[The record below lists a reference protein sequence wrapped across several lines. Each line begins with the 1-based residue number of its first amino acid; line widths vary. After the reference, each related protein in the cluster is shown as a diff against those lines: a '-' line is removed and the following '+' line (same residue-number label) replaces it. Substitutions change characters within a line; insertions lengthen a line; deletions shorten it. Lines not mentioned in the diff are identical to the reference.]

1 MPLLLT
7 PDWLQDLADFFSVEA
22 ATVVRTGARIVA
34 IWVLAWLI
42 IQLVGFIA
50 RRIEKRVDDGNDLI
64 TTQREKR
71 GRTISQLLRGV
82 GRIIAVLVAVL
93 LTIQVFMPIGPI
105 LAGFGILGLAVS
117 FGAQS
122 LVKDII
128 SGFFMLLENQFGVG
142 DVIEAAGKSG
152 SVERMSLRVVVLRD
166 LQGRLHIIPNGE
178 IKSVTNMTAGWAR
191 AVVDVAIGYD
201 ADLERALVVVND
213 EATRFAADPEW
224 KSRFD
229 GPIEVQGVEQLGD
242 SAVVIRVLIR
252 TVAGS
257 QWAAAREF
265 RRRIKLRLDREGIE
279 IPFPQRRVHVTVDR
293 NASDDDIAT
302 TAGSAGGA

>member
-1 MPLLLT
+1 MLLV
-7 PDWLQDLADFFSVEA
+7 PEWIQSIADFFSVEA
-22 ATVVRTGARIVA
+22 NVLTRSSLRILA

-42 IQLVGFIA
+42 VQVVNLIA
-50 RRIEKRVDDGNDLI
+50 RRIEKAVDDGNDLV

-71 GRTISQLLRGV
+71 GRTISQLMRGV
-82 GRIIAVLVAVL
+82 GRTVAVLLAIL
-93 LTIQVFMPIGPI
+93 LTIQVFMPIGPV

-152 SVERMSLRVVVLRD
+152 SVERMTLRVVVLRD

-178 IKSVTNMTAGWAR
+178 IKSITNMTAGWAR
-191 AVVDVAIGYD
+191 AVVDVGIGYAANLD
-201 ADLERALVVVND
+201 RAITVVTD
-213 EATRFAADPEW
+213 EASKFEHDPEW
-224 KSRFD
+224 KKLLD
-229 GPIEVQGVEQLGD
+229 GPIEVPGVEQLGD
-242 SAVVIRVLIR
+242 SSVVIRVLIR
-252 TVAGS
+252 TIAGS

-265 RRRIKLRLDREGIE
+265 RRRIKIRLDAEGIE
-279 IPFPQRRVHVTVDR
+279 IPFPQRRVHVTVER
-293 NASDDDIAT
+293 GASDADIEQ
-302 TAGSAGGA
+302 TAAGAGGA

>member
-1 MPLLLT
+1 MLLQI
-7 PDWLQDLADFFSVEA
+7 PDWIHSVADFFSVEA
-22 ATVVRTGARIVA
+22 SALIRSGLRIVA
-34 IWVLAWLI
+34 IWILAWLI
-42 IQLVGFIA
+42 VQVVNFIA
-50 RRIEKRVDDGNDLI
+50 RRIEKSVDDGNDLV

-71 GRTISQLLRGV
+71 GRTISQLMRGV
-82 GRIIAVLVAVL
+82 GRIIAVLLAVL

-142 DVIEAAGKSG
+142 DVIEATGKSG
-152 SVERMSLRVVVLRD
+152 AVERMTLRVVVLRD

-178 IKSVTNMTAGWAR
+178 IKSVTNMTAGWSR
-191 AVVDVAIGYD
+191 AVVDIGIGYA
-201 ADLERALVVVND
+201 ADLDRALRVVAD
-213 EATRFAADPEW
+213 EAARFGSDPEW
-224 KSRFD
+224 ASRLD
-229 GPIEVQGVEQLGD
+229 GPLEVPGVEQLGD
-242 SAVVIRVLIR
+242 NAVVIRVLIK
-252 TVAGS
+252 TIAGS

-265 RRRIKLRLDREGIE
+265 RRRMKLRLDAEGIE

-293 NASDDDIAT
+293 EASDTDVAH
-302 TAGSAGGA
+302 AAAAAGGA

>member
-1 MPLLLT
+1 MLLI
-7 PDWLQDLADFFSVEA
+7 PEWIQSIADFFSVEA
-22 ATVVRTGARIVA
+22 TVLTRSSLRILA

-42 IQLVGFIA
+42 IQVVNLIA
-50 RRIEKRVDDGNDLI
+50 RRIEKAVDDGNDLV

-71 GRTISQLLRGV
+71 GRTISQLMRGV
-82 GRIIAVLVAVL
+82 GRTVAVLLAIL
-93 LTIQVFMPIGPI
+93 LTIQVFMPIGPV

-152 SVERMSLRVVVLRD
+152 SVERMTLRVVVLRD

-178 IKSVTNMTAGWAR
+178 IKSITNMTAGWAR
-191 AVVDVAIGYD
+191 AVVDVAIGYAANLD
-201 ADLERALVVVND
+201 RAIRVVSD
-213 EATRFAADPEW
+213 EALKFERDPEW
-224 KSRFD
+224 TPRLD
-229 GPIEVQGVEQLGD
+229 GPIEVPGVEQLGD
-242 SAVVIRVLIR
+242 SSVVIRVLIR
-252 TVAGS
+252 TIAGS

-265 RRRIKLRLDREGIE
+265 RRRIKIRLDAEGIE
-279 IPFPQRRVHVTVDR
+279 IPFPQRRVHVTVERD
-293 NASDDDIAT
+293 AT
-302 TAGSAGGA
+302 DAEIEQAAAGAGGA

>member
-213 EATRFAADPEW
+213 EAARFAADPEW

-293 NASDDDIAT
+293 NATDDDIAT

>member
-1 MPLLLT
+1 MLLLQI
-7 PDWLQDLADFFSVEA
+7 PDWIHSIADFLSVEA
-22 ATVVRTGARIVA
+22 SVLVRSGLRILA

-42 IQLVGFIA
+42 IQLVNFIA
-50 RRIEKRVDDGNDLI
+50 RRIEKAVDDGNDLV

-82 GRIIAVLVAVL
+82 GRTIAVLLAIL

-122 LVKDII
+122 LVKDVI
-128 SGFFMLLENQFGVG
+128 SGFFMLMENQFGVG

-152 SVERMSLRVVVLRD
+152 SVERMTLRVVVLRD

-178 IKSVTNMTAGWAR
+178 IKSITNMTAGWSR
-191 AVVDVAIGYD
+191 AVVDIGIGYA
-201 ADLERALVVVND
+201 ADLDRALLVVAD
-213 EATRFAADPEW
+213 EAEKFGKDPEW
-224 KSRFD
+224 ASRLD
-229 GPIEVQGVEQLGD
+229 GPLEVPGVEQLGD
-242 SAVVIRVLIR
+242 NAVLIRVLIK
-252 TVAGS
+252 TIAGS

-265 RRRIKLRLDREGIE
+265 RRRMKLRLDAEGIE

-293 NASDDDIAT
+293 EASDAEVT
-302 TAGSAGGA
+302 QAAAAAGGA

>member
-1 MPLLLT
+1 MRLLQI
-7 PDWLQDLADFFSVEA
+7 PDWIHRVADFFSVEA
-22 ATVVRTGARIVA
+22 SDLMRSGMRILA

-42 IQLVGFIA
+42 VQLVNFIA
-50 RRIEKRVDDGNDLI
+50 RRIEKAVDDGNDLV

-82 GRIIAVLVAVL
+82 GRMIAVLLAIL

-128 SGFFMLLENQFGVG
+128 SGFFMLMENQFGVG

-152 SVERMSLRVVVLRD
+152 SVERMTLRVVVLRD

-178 IKSVTNMTAGWAR
+178 IKSITNMTAGWAR
-191 AVVDVAIGYD
+191 AVVDVGIGYG
-201 ADLERALVVVND
+201 ADLDRALTVVTD
-213 EATRFAADPEW
+213 EAKKFDDDPEW
-224 KSRFD
+224 AARLD
-229 GPIEVQGVEQLGD
+229 GPIEVPGVEQLGE
-242 SAVVIRVLIR
+242 SGVVIRILIR

-265 RRRIKLRLDREGIE
+265 RRRLKLRLDREGIE

-293 NASDDDIAT
+293 EASDTDIAQ
-302 TAGSAGGA
+302 AAAASGGA

>member
-1 MPLLLT
+1 MRLLQV
-7 PDWLQDLADFFSVEA
+7 PDWIHRVADFFSVEA
-22 ATVVRTGARIVA
+22 SDLTRSGVRILA

-42 IQLVGFIA
+42 VQLVNFIA
-50 RRIEKRVDDGNDLI
+50 RRIEKAVDDGNDLV
-64 TTQREKR
+64 TSQREKR

-82 GRIIAVLVAVL
+82 GRTIAVLLALL

-152 SVERMSLRVVVLRD
+152 SVERMTLRVVVLRD

-178 IKSVTNMTAGWAR
+178 IKSITNMTAGWAR
-191 AVVDVAIGYD
+191 AVVDVGIGYG
-201 ADLERALVVVND
+201 ADLDRALTVVTD
-213 EATRFAADPEW
+213 EANKFDADPEW
-224 KSRFD
+224 ASRLD
-229 GPIEVQGVEQLGD
+229 GPIEVPGVEQLGE
-242 SAVVIRVLIR
+242 SGVVIRILIR

-265 RRRIKLRLDREGIE
+265 RRRLKLRLDREGIE

-293 NASDDDIAT
+293 EASDADIAQAA
-302 TAGSAGGA
+302 AGAGGA

>member
-1 MPLLLT
+1 MLLLQI
-7 PDWLQDLADFFSVEA
+7 PDWIHSIADFFSVEA
-22 ATVVRTGARIVA
+22 SLLVRSGLRIVA

-42 IQLVGFIA
+42 VQLVNFIA
-50 RRIEKRVDDGNDLI
+50 RRIEKAVDDGNDLV

-82 GRIIAVLVAVL
+82 GRTIAVLLAIL

-122 LVKDII
+122 LVKDVI
-128 SGFFMLLENQFGVG
+128 SGFFMLMENQFGVG

-152 SVERMSLRVVVLRD
+152 SVERMTLRVVVLRD

-178 IKSVTNMTAGWAR
+178 IKSITNMTAGWSR
-191 AVVDVAIGYD
+191 AVVDIGIGYA
-201 ADLERALVVVND
+201 ADLDRALLVVAD
-213 EATRFAADPEW
+213 EAEKFGKDPEW
-224 KSRFD
+224 ASRLD
-229 GPIEVQGVEQLGD
+229 GPLEVPGVEQLGD
-242 SAVVIRVLIR
+242 NAVLIRVLIK
-252 TVAGS
+252 TIAGS

-265 RRRIKLRLDREGIE
+265 RRRMKLRLDAEGIE

-293 NASDDDIAT
+293 EASDAEVAQ
-302 TAGSAGGA
+302 TAAAAGGA

>member
-1 MPLLLT
+1 MLQLQT
-7 PDWLQDLADFFSVEA
+7 PDWIQSVADYFSVEA
-22 ATVVRTGARIVA
+22 SLLVRSGLRILA

-42 IQLVGFIA
+42 VQAVNLIA
-50 RRIEKRVDDGNDLI
+50 RRIEKAVDDGNDLV

-82 GRIIAVLVAVL
+82 GRVIAVVLAIL

-122 LVKDII
+122 LVKDVI
-128 SGFFMLLENQFGVG
+128 SGFFMLMENQFGVG

-152 SVERMSLRVVVLRD
+152 SVERMTLRVVVLRD

-178 IKSVTNMTAGWAR
+178 IKSITNMTAGWAR
-191 AVVDVAIGYD
+191 AVIDIGIGYG
-201 ADLERALVVVND
+201 ADLDRALVVVTD
-213 EATRFAADPEW
+213 EATKFGQDPEW
-224 KSRFD
+224 KPRLD
-229 GPIEVQGVEQLGD
+229 GPLEVPGVEALGE
-242 SAVVIRVLIR
+242 SGVVIRVLIK
-252 TVAGS
+252 TIAGS
-257 QWAAAREF
+257 QWAAGREF
-265 RRRIKLRLDREGIE
+265 RRRLKLRLDREGIE

-293 NASDDDIAT
+293 DASDADIAQ
-302 TAGSAGGA
+302 AAAASGGA